1 MSYKVIDV
9 PGDVGIRAE
18 GKTIEDCF
26 INAAMGLYS
35 LITDLENIESIE
47 KREIELIEES
57 LENLLVSFLNELI
70 FYFDTYGFIGKE
82 ISLSIKENKLLA
94 KIKGETFN
102 PEKHEKKLLIKAAT
116 YHGLTLKREN
126 SLWIAEIIFDI

>member
-1 MSYKVIDV
+1 MSYEVIDV

-18 GKTIEDCF
+18 GKTIEECF

-47 KREIELIEES
+47 QRQIELIEES
-57 LENLLVSFLNELI
+57 LENLLISFLNELI
-70 FYFDTYGFIGKE
+70 FQFDTYGFIGKE
-82 ISLSIKENKLLA
+82 ISLSIKENKLSA
-94 KIKGETFN
+94 KIKGENFN
-102 PEKHEKKLLIKAAT
+102 PEKHEKKLLVKAAT

-126 SLWIAEIIFDI
+126 SLWITEIIFDI

>member
-1 MSYKVIDV
+1 MSYRVIDV

-18 GKTIEDCF
+18 GKTIEECF
-26 INAAMGLYS
+26 ISAAMGLYS
-35 LITDLENIESIE
+35 LITDLENIESIDE
-47 KREIELIEES
+47 REIELIEES
-57 LENLLVSFLNELI
+57 LENLLISFLNELI
-70 FYFDTYGFIGKE
+70 FHFDTYGFVGKE

-94 KIKGETFN
+94 KIKGENFN
-102 PEKHEKKLLIKAAT
+102 PEKHEKKLLVKAAT